1 MSIKRFDY
9 FDFDELRAME
19 GLLKKQKEG
28 FVNTWLTGKTPVE
41 IKAELAERNSWLTQ
55 SQLAKGYK
63 YKVIDAVPA
72 ILAEKYMLERDAGVL
87 YKIVFNSGNVIYCT
101 KPTLKSI
108 LRHIKVKVVENAGI
122 YAYDDE
128 LLLGYIDYIG

>member
-1 MSIKRFDY
+1 MGIKRFDKFSY
-9 FDFDELRAME
+9 DELNAIE
-19 GLLKKQKEG
+19 ELLKTG
-28 FVNTWLTGKTPVE
+28 MNTWLTGETPVE

-55 SQLAKGYK
+55 SELARGYK

-72 ILAEKYMLERDAGVL
+72 VLAEKHMLERDGDAY
-87 YKIVFNSGNVIYCT
+87 YKIVFNSGDVTYCT

-128 LLLGYIDYIG
+128 LLLGYIEYID